1 MSIPEKMKAAA
12 VVGKEECEVR
22 EFTVPTPAP
31 GEVLIR
37 IERCLIC
44 TWEMR
49 MFSGESSTPLPF
61 IPGHEASG
69 VVVDI
74 PDKTNTHFKPGDRV
88 VFKTLEHCGH
98 CTYCYQGYNN
108 MCIGE
113 KEGRNYDGT
122 GASGGFA
129 RYITLH
135 VSKVLPIGETLSFE
149 EAAFT
154 EPLACC
160 VHSMKRAELELG
172 DTAVVIGSGIMGQ
185 LHALLARVRGARVVV
200 VEPDEKRRSLALD
213 MGAHVGIDPTSE
225 NAVDRVL
232 ELTDGEG
239 AEAVFDTVTLPDVA
253 EEAQQMIRKMGKL
266 ILYGSFHPNRP
277 IEFDPNKVHYDEYV
291 ITGSFSPAVEDFF
304 HASRLLRYGLVDVKP
319 FLSASYPLAKIN
331 DAMRAAL
338 SPETYRVAVDLSNTQ
353 G

>member
-1 MSIPEKMKAAA
+1 MNVPKKMKAAA
-12 VVGKEECEVR
+12 VVGKEKCEVR
-22 EFTVPTPAP
+22 EFTVPTPAH

-74 PDKTNTHFKPGDRV
+74 PVGTNTHFKPGDRV

-129 RYITLH
+129 QYITLN
-135 VSKVLPIGETLSFE
+135 VSKVLPVGETLSFE

-160 VHSMKRAELELG
+160 VHSVKRSGLQFG
-172 DTAVVIGSGIMGQ
+172 DTVVVIGAGIMGQ
-185 LHALLARVRGARVVV
+185 LHALLARVRGARVII
-200 VEPDEKRRSLALD
+200 VEPDPGRRQFALD
-213 MGAHVGIDPTSE
+213 AGAHVGIDPKGE
-225 NAVDRVL
+225 DAVARVM
-232 ELTDGEG
+232 ELTNGEG
-239 AEAVFDTVTLPDVA
+239 AEIVFDTVTLPEVA
-253 EEAQQMIRKMGKL
+253 EEAQKMIRKMGTL
-266 ILYGSFHPNRP
+266 ILYGSFHPNRA
-277 IEFDPNKVHYDEYV
+277 IDVDPNGVHYDEYV

-304 HASRLLRYGLVDVKP
+304 HAARLLRYGLVDVKP
-319 FLSASYPLAKIN
+319 LLSEKYPLNKIN